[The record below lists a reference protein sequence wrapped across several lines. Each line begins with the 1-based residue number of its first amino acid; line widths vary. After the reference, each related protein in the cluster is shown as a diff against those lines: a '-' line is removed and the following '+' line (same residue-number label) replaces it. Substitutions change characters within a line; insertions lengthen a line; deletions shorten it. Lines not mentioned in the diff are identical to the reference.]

1 MMWLSL
7 LRSQWLR
14 TGILVLA
21 LGLSVAWGKAGWRNA
36 HQWKSAYQA
45 QEAATRA
52 VSEAAKAKAERARI
66 ETENRY
72 ALLAAKADADSA
84 ALDRLR
90 SASRSFAMSRSLRAY
105 CGNAPG
111 GTPAPGQG
119 GPAPSDT
126 GPGADAVVVTRP
138 EYEQFVANSIR
149 LEQVRQWG
157 ESLVREGLAVPE
169 VEFAPE

>member
-1 MMWLSL
+1 MLAIL

-21 LGLSVAWGKAGWRNA
+21 LGLSIAWGKAGWRSS

-52 VSEAAKAKAERARI
+52 VSAAAKAKAERARI

-90 SASRSFAMSRSLRAY
+90 DSSRSFAMSRSLRAA
-105 CGNAPG
+105 CLADRSGGTLAPG
-111 GTPAPGQG
+111 EGDPTK
-119 GPAPSDT
+119 DRD

-157 ESLVREGLAVPE
+157 DSLVREGLAVPE
-169 VEFAPE
+169 VGFGK